1 MQGKS
6 LKQHEKSL
14 EWETEWWEALLVKC
28 EEAMRRQDIGEMYSI
43 LKQLGLRHYAVPNSK
58 ATVIPAETFK
68 QHFQKVQEK
77 REENGLTEK
86 IQSRRIIREF
96 AQTTPEG
103 RQMAKECSTMPSE
116 EEIMEEWAK
125 VKEKA
130 PGEDDIRMIY
140 LKSAPIEFQK
150 RIVKVIQTMF
160 TTSAEFWDDIVK
172 VGLIISLHKKGA
184 KNNPELNSPW

>member
-1 MQGKS
+1 
-6 LKQHEKSL
+6 
-14 EWETEWWEALLVKC
+14 
-28 EEAMRRQDIGEMYSI
+28 
-43 LKQLGLRHYAVPNSK
+43 
-58 ATVIPAETFK
+58 
-68 QHFQKVQEK
+68 
-77 REENGLTEK
+77 
-86 IQSRRIIREF
+86 
-96 AQTTPEG
+96 
-103 RQMAKECSTMPSE
+103 
-116 EEIMEEWAK
+116 MEEWAK

-184 KNNPELNSPW
+184 KNNPDNFRGVCLLSMVS